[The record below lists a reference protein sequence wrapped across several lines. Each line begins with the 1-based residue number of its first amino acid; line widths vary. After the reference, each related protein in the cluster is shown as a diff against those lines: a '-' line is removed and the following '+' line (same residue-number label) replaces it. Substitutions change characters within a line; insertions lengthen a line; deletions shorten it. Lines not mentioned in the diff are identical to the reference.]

1 MKNQIKGLTDKM
13 RAKKMQVGSVNHI
26 FENTGSGCVER
37 NESVTRE
44 AAVWFLLIFF
54 FNCGKSHNL
63 P

>member
-54 FNCGKSHNL
+54 F
-63 P
+63 